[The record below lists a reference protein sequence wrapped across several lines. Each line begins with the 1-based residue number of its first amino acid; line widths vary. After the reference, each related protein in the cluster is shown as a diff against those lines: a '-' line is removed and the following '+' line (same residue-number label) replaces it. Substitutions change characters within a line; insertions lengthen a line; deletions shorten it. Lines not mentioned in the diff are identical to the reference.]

1 MARLCCKVDRKSNF
15 WSRYCCKKKNTAA
28 EDKIWSGSRNI
39 WVQAPKKP
47 LQTFICLWMH
57 PSFQLIVESPF
68 LIPNFVPGGSD
79 HQNATESGVIARFE
93 LK

>member
-1 MARLCCKVDRKSNF
+1 MTEKA
-15 WSRYCCKKKNTAA
+15 
-28 EDKIWSGSRNI
+28 ISGQDILAKRRI
-39 WVQAPKKP
+39 QQRRIKYGQGQEMVRAPKKP
-47 LQTFICLWMH
+47 LQAFICLWMH
-57 PSFQLIVESPF
+57 PPFQLIVESPF

>member
-1 MARLCCKVDRKSNF
+1 MDLEDFLIHQRQWLDCVAKLTEKAISGQNILAKRRKYS
-15 WSRYCCKKKNTAA
+15 CKKKNTAA

-57 PSFQLIVESPF
+57 PSIQLIVESF
-68 LIPNFVPGGSD
+68 
-79 HQNATESGVIARFE
+79 
-93 LK
+93 